1 MELEWKEE
9 LDRNDWK
16 KSTPALTIAGSQ
28 GHINNYWTRHT
39 LFLTDEHTQ
48 SCMCNGQ
55 INEHSSRRSRIFVRR
70 RPLSCEVPSR
80 RDSVGPPPH
89 WIAVVAEFFRRLYN
103 SRRDLMGPFY
113 IFWHSRRGGRAPPLW
128 IGHCILT
135 DEHTQSFMCN
145 GQINE
150 RMSCEQ
156 WHNYFYTNYTH
167 LFSAQSESIDTS
179 LTHIMPLF
187 SLLQVESPV
196 RFDWVIRHWVR
207 KKYSRRHICNTCH
220 HKIGEIYMNDS
231 IWWLFIPNVALSSVP
246 MHRCVAGTMLLQN
259 RIASTSA
266 TWRQWCLPCQWCWH
280 RPQHF

>member
-28 GHINNYWTRHT
+28 GHINNYWIRHT
-39 LFLTDEHTQ
+39 LF
-48 SCMCNGQ
+48 
-55 INEHSSRRSRIFVRR
+55 
-70 RPLSCEVPSR
+70 
-80 RDSVGPPPH
+80 
-89 WIAVVAEFFRRLYN
+89 
-103 SRRDLMGPFY
+103 
-113 IFWHSRRGGRAPPLW
+113 
-128 IGHCILT
+128 LT

-150 RMSCEQ
+150 HMSCEQ
-156 WHNYFYTNYTH
+156 WHNYFHTNYTH
-167 LFSAQSESIDTS
+167 LFSAKSESIDTS

-246 MHRCVAGTMLLQN
+246 MHRYVAGTILLQN